1 MKKNKNIL
9 IIAPYGFNDRM
20 SNFVEFVLARLLAKN
35 NWEVHAIA
43 MSESNQNSLNKI
55 YNINIT
61 KYKNI
66 FAGIFYLTKIIL
78 LKRPNIAHIHNLRNN
93 RLGIIAAIFLKFLR
107 IKIIFTEYGLLHDH
121 YLVSD
126 RDNPLPINI
135 NPIGLVF
142 SLKQVLSKKANLK
155 YKIKNYLFHWPLT
168 HADEIVFVSRHN
180 VPIAKELGLKN
191 VHYLPQILDNVRWE
205 FKKTDANK
213 NMDSQSKKALEKLYE
228 IKEKK
233 YVLFIGQLKLRKGW
247 DVFLNSIKY
256 VDKNIIPYF
265 AIVTSTDNKEPHFF
279 SEMVDKL
286 NVRDRLI
293 FFGKIFNSEVLQKI
307 FEQSEAVVVPSRYEG
322 FGLVVTESWE
332 MKKPLIATDIIAI
345 NENVEHKKNG
355 LLFEKEN
362 AEDLAKKIIEL
373 VKNNELKN
381 RLIVNGSQTLGVYK
395 SIDRQKQWLD
405 FYDSLI

>member
-1 MKKNKNIL
+1 MKKNKKIL

-35 NWEVHAIA
+35 DWEVHALT
-43 MSESNQNSLNKI
+43 MSESNQNSFDKI
-55 YNINIT
+55 YNINII

-66 FAGIFYLTKIIL
+66 LAGVFYLTKIIL
-78 LKRPNIAHIHNLRNN
+78 IKQPKIVHIHNLRNN
-93 RLGIIAAIFLKFLR
+93 RLGIIAAIFLKFFGT
-107 IKIIFTEYGLLHDH
+107 KIIFTEYGLLHDH

-126 RDNPLPINI
+126 RDNPFPIKLNSV
-135 NPIGLVF
+135 GLVF
-142 SLKQVLSKKANLK
+142 NLKQILQKKADLK

-168 HADEIVFVSRHN
+168 HADTIVFVSKHN

-191 VHYLPQILDNVRWE
+191 IHYLPQILDNVRWE
-205 FKKTDANK
+205 FKKTDADK

-228 IKEKK
+228 IREQK

-256 VDKNIIPYF
+256 IDKNIIPYF
-265 AIVTSTDNKEPHFF
+265 AVVTSTSNEEPNFF

-307 FEQSEAVVVPSRYEG
+307 FEQSEAVIVPSRYEG

-332 MKKPLIATDIIAI
+332 MKKPLIAADVVAI
-345 NENVEHKKNG
+345 NENVEHEKNG

-373 VKNNELKN
+373 VKNTELKN
-381 RLIVNGSQTLGVYK
+381 RLIVNGSQTLKVYK

-405 FYDSLI
+405 FYDNLI